1 MSKTTVVHVR
11 DVDLADPG
19 VVYIGR
25 AMPRFRIKGSRWGN
39 PFRAGP
45 KVCMRTV
52 LTDYADYILE
62 LLEPD
67 ALQVTKGEPCVLNL
81 DELRGK
87 RLACWCKGKK
97 DARCHG
103 DILAALADG
112 ATPKQVYDMIER
124 GSEHV
129 DGCCVASV

>member
-1 MSKTTVVHVR
+1 MARTTVVHVR

-45 KVCMRTV
+45 KVCIRTV
-52 LTDYADYILE
+52 LTDYADMILE
-62 LLEPD
+62 LLEPGT
-67 ALQVTKGEPCVLNL
+67 LQITKGEPCVLNL

-97 DARCHG
+97 DPRCHG

-112 ATPKQVYDMIER
+112 FSPDSVYRMIAEGKQ
-124 GSEHV
+124 SP
-129 DGCCVASV
+129 